1 MLFELNEKRTWSEPE
16 NYGEYD
22 TSAYPAYGLYDIVP
36 IETDVDHLSEY
47 DYLVFLGWN
56 TMTEENMKKLTE
68 YVRRG
73 GHLVMSAAHLN
84 TQTKRDGKYIPIDDE
99 FIEELFGS
107 RHFGEI
113 RRTVN
118 GVKFRC
124 DSLDERIKYP
134 RYLKNGCDAMFSA
147 GYADYLHLA
156 PLDGETIAYLADG
169 FVEKP
174 FDFPAVIENKVGK
187 GVATLFTS
195 INYPGNH
202 SVYYSY
208 RAIVREIISASA
220 RECDVKVLG
229 SDRVRYSVYEG
240 NKMYLLNTDYDM
252 PITVKLIK
260 DKKEITVTLDSLELK
275 SVTL

>member
-1 MLFELNEKRTWSEPE
+1 
-16 NYGEYD
+16 
-22 TSAYPAYGLYDIVP
+22 
-36 IETDVDHLSEY
+36 
-47 DYLVFLGWN
+47 
-56 TMTEENMKKLTE
+56 
-68 YVRRG
+68 
-73 GHLVMSAAHLN
+73 
-84 TQTKRDGKYIPIDDE
+84 
-99 FIEELFGS
+99 
-107 RHFGEI
+107 
-113 RRTVN
+113 
-118 GVKFRC
+118 
-124 DSLDERIKYP
+124 
-134 RYLKNGCDAMFSA
+134 
-147 GYADYLHLA
+147 
-156 PLDGETIAYLADG
+156 
-169 FVEKP
+169 
-174 FDFPAVIENKVGK
+174 VGK